1 MRRSIWGNVFV
12 LAACLMASGA
22 IKAQSEN
29 GLRHSDVAVAYN
41 PMLANVTT
49 GNEFWMQGFTA
60 QFHAGLWHN
69 LGPMADITYL
79 HTGNMHTSGVGL
91 DLLAVTFG
99 PSYSWSPAKHGMTL
113 FGQTLVGTVHGSNST
128 FPSSTGVNTTGNS
141 LALELG
147 GGVDVPAGRHLYI
160 RAVEADWLRTQL
172 PNATTNVQNNLRL
185 GFGLKY
191 RF

>member
-1 MRRSIWGNVFV
+1 MLV
-12 LAACLMASGA
+12 LAACLMASLGTE
-22 IKAQSEN
+22 AQTEN
-29 GLRHSDVAVAYN
+29 GLRHFDIAVAYN

-49 GNEFWMQGFTA
+49 GNEFWMQGFTT

-69 LGPMADITYL
+69 LGPMADVTYL

-91 DLLAVTFG
+91 DLLAATFG
-99 PSYSWSPAKHGMTL
+99 PSYSWSPSKHGVAV
-113 FGQTLVGTVHGSNST
+113 FGQALVGTVHGSNST

-147 GGVDVPAGRHLYI
+147 GGVDVPTGRHLYI